1 MTWQQG
7 GEGGSRGEEE
17 EGPLYRHKDPLPCSP
32 HTSPSS
38 HLAHHLCGGSEGRVQ
53 AGARA
58 ADAPAGPQLPLPPP
72 PPSPTLTLLTPWAV
86 GRRAGFRAPHT
97 KSMSHTLTSPV
108 IISYSITP

>member
-1 MTWQQG
+1 MSGRVMSWQQG

-58 ADAPAGPQLPLPPP
+58 ADAPQCGVDARGPLQVHVAAEENAQQLAPPH
-72 PPSPTLTLLTPWAV
+72 LGKRLLRSGGGGKRV
-86 GRRAGFRAPHT
+86 
-97 KSMSHTLTSPV
+97 
-108 IISYSITP
+108 